1 MKKFKVLIV
10 PVLILYLL
18 VFPLTIQAQKEN
30 KDEKLR
36 AERKLDERHFH
47 GWASLDID
55 KAILQKIKE
64 IKLKHR
70 EKMIDLKSN
79 IEKKELEFEKIL
91 MEEDL
96 NAEKLLSI
104 NDDISNLRNEMI
116 REMLKQKI
124 DTYEIIPAD
133 KKEEAKRIIFHH
145 RLRDKLMNRFLSG
158 YKRYK
163 K

>member
-1 MKKFKVLIV
+1 MKRFRVLIV
-10 PVLILYLL
+10 PALILYLL

-30 KDEKLR
+30 TDER
-36 AERKLDERHFH
+36 FRTERKLDERYFH
-47 GWASLDID
+47 EWSSMDLDKD
-55 KAILQKIKE
+55 ILQKIKE

-70 EKMIDLKSN
+70 EKMIDLRSN
-79 IEKKELEFEKIL
+79 IEKKELEFERVL

-96 NAEKLLSI
+96 NVKKLLSI
-104 NDDISNLRNEMI
+104 NDDILNLRNEMV

-124 DTYEIIPAD
+124 NIYEVIPDD

-145 RLRDKLMNRFLSG
+145 RLRDKLMGHFIRS